1 MSFPDQLTKDLKS
14 ALASVGISELPTAPT
29 VTVAQDTRYGDYQ
42 SNVAMVLAKM
52 EKKNPRELAQQ
63 LADHFPADSIS
74 AKPEIAGPGFINFRI
89 KPEVFASHIE
99 NVARDP
105 ESRCGHTP
113 AADAK
118 TIVLDFSAPN
128 VAKPMHVGHIRSTII
143 GDTLARVARFAGHH
157 VITDNHIGD
166 WGTQFGMII
175 HGWKTVLDHSQLE
188 NNPIAELL
196 RVYKTIN
203 DQCKADESIRDLCKA
218 ELVALQAGDDEN
230 LKIWQRCVELSIAGL
245 KGIYQKLDVH
255 FDHWLGESAFN
266 DRLAPLV
273 TRLIDENIA
282 EESDGAICVFF
293 PDIKALKDRP
303 CLIRK
308 ADGGYLYATTDLA
321 TINFRVEEWQA
332 DEIWYVVGAPQQL
345 HFQQIFE
352 VAKQMGHKVALHHV
366 AHGSI
371 LGDDHK
377 LMRTRSG
384 ENVQLTDVLDEAVA
398 RARAAIESKNPGLTD
413 TEKNEIS
420 QIVGIGSVKFAELS
434 QHRMTDYVFSWERML
449 ALTGDTAPYLQYS
462 AVRIQSIFRKL
473 EKSQQQIDT
482 LLATAPVTLSE
493 DAELE
498 LARQIS
504 RFPEII
510 PTVLDG
516 FRPNLLSTYVLDL
529 ARAFHSFFEACPVLK
544 AVDESTIN
552 SRLVLAYATG
562 RTLTTALNLL
572 GMKVPE
578 KM

>member
-1 MSFPDQLTKDLKS
+1 MSFPDQLTKNLKS
-14 ALASVGISELPTAPT
+14 ALTSVGISELPTAPT

>member
-293 PDIKALKDRP
+293 PDIKALNDRP